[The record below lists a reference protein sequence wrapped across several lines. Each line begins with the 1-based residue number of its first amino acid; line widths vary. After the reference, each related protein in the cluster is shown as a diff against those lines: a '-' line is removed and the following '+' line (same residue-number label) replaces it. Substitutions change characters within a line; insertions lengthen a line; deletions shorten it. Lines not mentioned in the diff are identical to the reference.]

1 MDGRLEYPKKIL
13 CTPEYLLIFNSGGN
27 ELWQCNYKGGIIHI
41 YSDFKEPLGMVCEDN
56 LLYAAECESKELICI
71 DLHVKK
77 QIPVAGTAREKYLF
91 LASKSDVGV
100 CEEQVWFIEKES
112 SMLGCMENTMEH
124 TYIAGEDDLLC
135 NPESLVCGVVGDGC
149 GGGRLFIADTGNN
162 RVIAYDPQSGRT
174 IMLMENLHNPCG
186 IGKKGCELFIA
197 DTDTHQILCFNLS
210 LMKADIFL
218 M

>member
-1 MDGRLEYPKKIL
+1 
-13 CTPEYLLIFNSGGN
+13 
-27 ELWQCNYKGGIIHI
+27 
-41 YSDFKEPLGMVCEDN
+41 
-56 LLYAAECESKELICI
+56 
-71 DLHVKK
+71 
-77 QIPVAGTAREKYLF
+77 
-91 LASKSDVGV
+91 
-100 CEEQVWFIEKES
+100 
-112 SMLGCMENTMEH
+112 MLGCMENTMEH

-174 IMLMENLHNPCG
+174 ITLMENLHNPCG
-186 IGKKGCELFIA
+186 IGKKGCELFVA
-197 DTDTHQILCFNLS
+197 DTDAHQILCFNLS